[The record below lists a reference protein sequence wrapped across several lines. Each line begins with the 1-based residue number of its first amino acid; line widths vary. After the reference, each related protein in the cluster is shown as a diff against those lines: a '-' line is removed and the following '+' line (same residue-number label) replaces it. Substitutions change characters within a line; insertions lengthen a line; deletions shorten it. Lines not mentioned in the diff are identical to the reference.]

1 MSGAVSLVDLLTQ
14 VAGAELAFQREHDL
28 LVVAILALPNGRQVL
43 AIERA
48 YRGGIGVLLD
58 PTPEE
63 VEIARN
69 GELWQLWNS
78 ERTLLLDSAVRMTS
92 SWLV

>member
-1 MSGAVSLVDLLTQ
+1 MDGAVSLVELLTQ
-14 VAGAELAFQREHDL
+14 VSGAELAFQREHDL
-28 LVVAILALPNGRQVL
+28 LVVAVLRLPGGRQVL
-43 AIERA
+43 VIERR

-63 VEIARN
+63 VEVARN
-69 GELWQLWNS
+69 DNLWQIWNS

-92 SWLV
+92 SLLA